1 MAKSASE
8 TGAVERLRVSMG
20 LRGALR
26 RGHLVLHYQPKV
38 ELTSGRVVS
47 AEALVRWR
55 HPRHGLVAPA
65 DFLPKIEGSRLM
77 RELSEEVVARAA
89 RDASEWQ
96 SRGNQLRVAVN
107 VSPDSLTPDFSRA
120 VERALSASSLPA
132 EMLRIELTELP
143 GATGG
148 IEPYVE
154 ALDRLHILGVTIS
167 LDDFGQ
173 GESSLARLASL
184 PVDAL
189 KIDQSFIQAMNHDSK
204 SAAVVWT
211 AIQLGH
217 RFGMTVIAEG
227 VETEEQWHRLRAWNC
242 DLAQGHLISRAVP
255 SHDLMAWLAGDD
267 PPRLMLMAAEHSP
280 DEVERRTGAGDRR
293 SGALDR
299 RQRRG
304 WVH

>member
-1 MAKSASE
+1 MGRSSSE
-8 TGAVERLRVSMG
+8 TGAFERLRVSMG

-26 RGHLVLHYQPKV
+26 RNQLVLHYQPKV
-38 ELTSGRVVS
+38 ELASGRVVS

-55 HPRHGLVAPA
+55 HPRRGLVAPA
-65 DFLPKIEGSRLM
+65 DFLPKVEGSRLM
-77 RELSEEVVARAA
+77 IDISEEIVDEAV
-89 RDASEWQ
+89 RDAREWMG
-96 SRGNQLRVAVN
+96 RGNPLRVAVN
-107 VSPDSLTPDFSRA
+107 VSPDCLTPEFSRA
-120 VERALSASSLPA
+120 VERALSKSSLPP
-132 EMLRIELTELP
+132 EHLLIELTELP
-143 GATGG
+143 GGSGG
-148 IEPYVE
+148 VEPYVE
-154 ALDRLHILGVTIS
+154 ALERLHVLGVTIS

-189 KIDQSFIQAMNHDSK
+189 KIDQSFIQAMNHDGK

-255 SHDLMAWLAGDD
+255 SHDLMAWLAGDS
-267 PPRLMLMAAEHSP
+267 PARLRRIAEEHTP
-280 DEVERRTGAGDRR
+280 EEVERRTGAGDRR
-293 SGALDR
+293 KNVMDL